1 MERLKLRFAE
11 NRQTFA
17 CFGNAG
23 LRFWG
28 RDIMGFHELRR
39 FSWMIHGELSDI
51 SLKLGRKITKK
62 HGICKGS
69 EVK

>member
-23 LRFWG
+23 LRFG
-28 RDIMGFHELRR
+28 
-39 FSWMIHGELSDI
+39 GELLMD
-51 SLKLGRKITKK
+51 ITKYLK
-62 HGICKGS
+62 KYRYYVFI
-69 EVK
+69 